1 MLNTL
6 SIRTALAASVIGLLP
21 CAVAAAHGARA
32 QPEGPAVVV
41 SYADLDLG
49 TRQGAELLYGRIQQ
63 AAAQLCPQVT
73 FQELVRYAAALRCR
87 SEIVARTVNGINSAQ
102 LAAVYAAHSH
112 HIGHNAV

>member
-6 SIRTALAASVIGLLP
+6 GIRTALVAGVIGLLP
-21 CAVAAAHGARA
+21 CAGAAAHGARP

-63 AAAQLCPQVT
+63 AAAHLCPQVAI
-73 FQELVRYAAALRCR
+73 QELPRYAAALRCR
-87 SEIVARTVNGINSAQ
+87 SEIVARTVNGIDSAQ

-112 HIGHNAV
+112 HLGRNSV